1 MAKKMAT
8 QQIETAQKVADT
20 LAASSAGLFGVAWI
34 ANVEPYVTVG
44 AGLVA
49 IVAGLSATWYHIE
62 RAILMHRQNASAR
75 LAEKID
81 ALKEEL
87 KEIKEEVVE
96 TDGND

>member
-20 LAASSAGLFGVAWI
+20 LAASSAGLFGVAWM
-34 ANVEPYVTVG
+34 ANVEPYITVG

-87 KEIKEEVVE
+87 QEIKAEVVE
-96 TDGND
+96 SDGND

>member
-1 MAKKMAT
+1 MARKMAQ

-62 RAILMHRQNASAR
+62 RAILMHRKNAADR

-81 ALKEEL
+81 EMKEEL
-87 KEIKEEVVE
+87 QEIKSEVQDN
-96 TDGND
+96 DGDD

>member
-87 KEIKEEVVE
+87 QEIKAEVVE
-96 TDGND
+96 SDGND